1 MTRSP
6 WVRLAL
12 GLLALT
18 VLALGALRSARV
30 WAERQFERELG
41 SLKPAAYTR
50 PAVKTD
56 DNAARYFLAAVGKL
70 RVEEEEAKL
79 LAVWALHPEDPA
91 DGRLAALVAKN
102 EAALRLAKQGAGL
115 FASFYGLDY
124 GSGFHAA
131 LPDLPQLVTLGRLL
145 VLEARLARERGET
158 GRMVSALSALAS
170 LSASL
175 ESEPGITVFHAGV
188 SLERLQLSEL
198 ALALEDPRLPTTKLS
213 QLREGFSPVALEE
226 VFRRVVG
233 LEEASLRQE
242 VPEKTGLATFGAAD
256 FWRFASAQK
265 ARKLAALGA
274 RPCALWAAATRWE
287 ELSNHESRLL
297 LVLAQAQGV
306 RASRLL
312 LQAATLCL
320 RHHAEHNSLPG
331 SLGFFPEALQKNP
344 FTGQPLAYD
353 AAAGSL
359 AVPDG
364 LSLWSTL
371 HLPAP
376 LPPFTV
382 RLPVGAEKH
391 ARRSRE

>member
-12 GLLALT
+12 ALLALT

-30 WAERQFERELG
+30 WAERQFEKELG
-41 SLKPAAYTR
+41 SLEPAAYTR

-79 LAVWALHPEDPA
+79 LAAWALHPEDPA
-91 DGRLAALVAKN
+91 DGRLSALVAKN
-102 EAALRLAKQGAGL
+102 EPALRLARQGAGL
-115 FASFYGLDY
+115 FSSFYGLDY
-124 GSGFHAA
+124 ASGFHAA

-145 VLEARLARERGET
+145 GLEARLARERGEA
-158 GRMVSALSALAS
+158 GRMASALSALAS

-188 SLERLQLSEL
+188 SLERLQLAEL
-198 ALALEDPRLPTTKLS
+198 ALALEDPRLPNARLA
-213 QLREGFSPVALEE
+213 QLRDAFSPVALEE

-256 FWRFASAQK
+256 FWRFSSAQE

-274 RPCALWAAATRWE
+274 QPCARWAADTRWE
-287 ELSNHESRLL
+287 ELGNHEARLL

-320 RHHAEHNSLPG
+320 RHHGEHGSLPA
-331 SLGFFPEALQKNP
+331 SLGFFPEALRENP
-344 FTGQPLAYD
+344 FTGKPLAYD
-353 AAAGSL
+353 ASTGSL

-364 LSLWSTL
+364 VTLWSTL
-371 HLPAP
+371 RLPAP
-376 LPPFTV
+376 PPPFTV
-382 RLPVGAEKH
+382 RLPLGTEKP